1 MAEDRLKMFRVTFP
15 HAEFQK
21 LDPED
26 QLFVVRLAQVADD
39 LRFVQYLCAAAER
52 GTRSRSPHERQ
63 LALHQLLF
71 GVRLLYSTLHEG
83 YEVIR
88 TSWKTAHG
96 KRWHSRLSQKGQ
108 TSLKRLH
115 KYFASNQNLVTT
127 IRHNFGFHYSADA
140 LREAVAQ
147 YPHGHSDIFTGR
159 YSANIFYPFAEE
171 IRARAMMQAA
181 SPKQA
186 RKLWDKGVSEAE
198 IRTAAV
204 ELYTKYREP
213 LETFQTLAN
222 EFLIPVVKALKPT
235 SKAFTVRRVTKFR
248 RMKPILFVEEPTA

>member
-1 MAEDRLKMFRVTFP
+1 MAQDRLRMFRVTFP

-26 QLFVVRLAQVADD
+26 QLFVVRLAHVTDD
-39 LRFVQYLCAAAER
+39 LRFVQYLCVAAER

-88 TSWKTAHG
+88 TSWKTEHG
-96 KRWHSRLSQKGQ
+96 KRWHSQLNQKDKA
-108 TSLKRLH
+108 SLKRLH
-115 KYFASNQNLVTT
+115 KYFANNRNLTST
-127 IRHNFGFHYSADA
+127 IRNSFGFHYCSDP
-140 LREAVAQ
+140 LREPIAE
-147 YPHGHSDIFTGR
+147 YRHDHGDIFTGR
-159 YSANIFYPFAEE
+159 HSANIFYPFAEE

-181 SPKQA
+181 SPEQA
-186 RKLWDKGVSEAE
+186 RKLWDKGVTEAE

-204 ELYTKYREP
+204 ELYSQYKEP
-213 LETFQTLAN
+213 LEAFQAVAN
-222 EFLIPVVKALKPT
+222 AFLIPTVKKLKPT
-235 SKAFTVRRVTKFR
+235 SKTFNVRRPTKFR
-248 RMKPILFVEEPTA
+248 RMKPILFVEEPA